1 MSNTLRISQKREW
14 IESGSVARPGQ
25 LRPVSIVTTSDLI
38 DEKTQIVGTTHEVI
52 AVGDMTDDAYV
63 EISNPHATAVVQIG
77 VDDTGVFVP
86 LIDIPP
92 GYPAAVIPQASTL
105 AAMYLKSSV
114 ASTPVRVTLVKI
126 VAPA

>member
-14 IESGSVARPGQ
+14 IESAGVNRPGQ
-25 LRPVSIVTTSDLI
+25 LRQIAIVTTSDLI
-38 DEKTQIVGTTHEVI
+38 DEKTQIVGTAHEVI

-77 VDDTGVFVP
+77 IDDSSVFVP

-92 GYPAAVIPQASTL
+92 GYPAAVIPQASAL
-105 AAMYLKSSV
+105 ADLCLKSSV